1 MSYLSAANQK
11 SLDVRFRLAVII
23 VGALGLSTLLYLL
36 IGWAFAAAMPR
47 GGYGWLNSIKLA
59 ILVIV
64 SVLAL
69 LLLRRL
75 FLAPKRLQIK
85 ARSGINSV
93 LGSLYLASLSGAVL
107 GNAVGIFGVVGSLMT
122 GIQEYSWRLGIA
134 ALMMIAYSFPR
145 RSEWHNAVAM
155 IEGENA
161 SPQADFLSKDA
172 VRLGLSEPND

>member
-11 SLDVRFRLAVII
+11 SLDARFRLAVII
-23 VGALGLSTLLYLL
+23 VAALGLSTLLYIL
-36 IGWAFAAAMPR
+36 IGWAFAPVNPH
-47 GGYGWLNSIKLA
+47 GEYGWLNSITCSVV
-59 ILVIV
+59 VIV
-64 SVLAL
+64 SVLTL

-107 GNAVGIFGVVGSLMT
+107 GDVVGIFGVVGSLMT
-122 GIQEYSWRLGIA
+122 GIREYSWRLGIA

>member
-1 MSYLSAANQK
+1 MSYLSTANQK
-11 SLDVRFRLAVII
+11 SLDARYRLAVII
-23 VGALGLSTLLYLL
+23 VGALGLSTLLYIL
-36 IGWAFAAAMPR
+36 IGWAFASAMPR
-47 GGYGWLNSIKLA
+47 GGYGWLNSINLA
-59 ILVIV
+59 VLVIV
-64 SVLAL
+64 AVLAL

-85 ARSGINSV
+85 ARSGINAV

-107 GNAVGIFGVVGSLMT
+107 GDVVGIFGVVGSLT
-122 GIQEYSWRLGIA
+122 GIREYSWRLGLA

-145 RSEWHNAVAM
+145 RGEWQNAVAM

-161 SPQADFLSKDA
+161 SPQADFLSRDA

>member
-11 SLDVRFRLAVII
+11 SLDARYRLAVSI
-23 VGALGLSTLLYLL
+23 VGALGLSTLLYIL
-36 IGWAFAAAMPR
+36 IGWAFAPAMPR
-47 GGYGWLNSIKLA
+47 GGDGWLNSINLA
-59 ILVIV
+59 VLVIV
-64 SVLAL
+64 AVLAL

-107 GNAVGIFGVVGSLMT
+107 GDVVGIFGVVGSLMT
-122 GIQEYSWRLGIA
+122 GIREYSWRLGIA
-134 ALMMIAYSFPR
+134 ALMIIAYSFPR
-145 RSEWHNAVAM
+145 RGEWQNAVAM

-161 SPQADFLSKDA
+161 SPQADFLSRDT